1 MNKKFST
8 LVAGILLAS
17 GMNGWAQT
25 QVDEAGWPAEAPFVA
40 PYAVQVANGA
50 KAIASLEHVGAAE
63 TRYFQFIVGG
73 SGADGTKA
81 LTMVW
86 KAAGHYEL
94 ALEDLTNLNDEMREP
109 DSRVRLE
116 RTLWEVR
123 AKRYPNSPVLYY
135 TLINKA
141 SQLPLQLAKSASA
154 TTLNERVE
162 IVNGSTD
169 WLWSDGAVATSAS
182 IVDVSVTAVLQGTIR
197 AAVNNAQMIY
207 LVKDGNGDVDVVA
220 QNSNLAAPANAI
232 TFEAWE
238 ANPIVLTAAQI
249 NAELGYEDVTTQNQ
263 GKKNSF
269 KFTFDPNVE
278 GLNAVNVMTSN
289 TFKAEDA
296 KPVADRIAGD
306 ATDGYVRFQ
315 AWNGDKLSGKYLMV
329 DTAYYDAEIN
339 SKYDLQMAV
348 KSIEYPKYAVVK
360 DNGSI
365 VDGDLYISG
374 AKVAKDAY
382 NYSNVVL
389 AQLKR
394 QTNFKPIFYPSTQSL
409 RLQAEMIFK
418 AKKEDLKANKSWWEQ
433 MYDATPAGAMTVVN
447 AADPELYWNGNAGY
461 FEPFTNVTELL
472 AWGATGT
479 DWSVAATAQ
488 SGLSFVDWYGSAT
501 VNPTAPTFATLAFNN
516 VVKLTTLTNSPKHT
530 VLTCDVRDEY
540 DADNAAGHA
549 GLLTYISLEG
559 LMPIYTEVAEI
570 PVGFYYM
577 QNANTINTDLLKTG
591 EYRYEDLAATAA
603 THAYWNALDEIWNV
617 GQADVVNPGE
627 NGIRT
632 AAKGNVVYSSDLKEI
647 PSAQWYI
654 NGNGGYY
661 TITNRESMRPW
672 GTSYWWKLDG
682 SNDTYVN
689 HNAYVNGTGL
699 TGGLNAYHRDTVK
712 LIPVAD
718 AVLRDIHRGYLNLS
732 AKEAVADTSVF
743 NFKFNTVGSEDL
755 FLGEENG
762 ILKVM
767 KENPGNYKLERV
779 LDRTDQMVD
788 SYNGSEHFQDSLVY
802 GLNPTGK
809 PEYQLARAMYYIYK
823 DEVSSSSTEGTGV
836 RTREYITLD
845 GGKYILGKSKV
856 SVDDNGYTTY
866 DPTLNNGK
874 ADARKFFY
882 VKRISTVDPDQF
894 VLVDPTSV
902 GREVNANGAG
912 AQGVRVFVNQL
923 SAETQPA
930 GLVSQAAANVY
941 DNSVFTIEKVQAYN
955 YRDVRTAGNV
965 RDTLEFFK
973 ESNPS
978 IFLYENTGVKGAN
991 VSLLDRI
998 NDNQAQRNYALF
1010 VDTANVSNAEK
1021 PMFLLGLRPVDTEE
1035 TSNIPDHNKH
1045 LYTTADYLVNMVD
1058 SAKAGNDA
1066 YKYTN
1071 VAQNIERTYY
1081 RLGFVPAVHKGSSL
1095 YLSNDNDKEI
1105 ALNGGLT
1112 KASFAFRFVDTARES
1127 FYIETIYDGTTPG
1140 WVKILNEVPVVT
1152 PDIQEAEVYQV
1163 KKSANVP
1170 TANGNVSAE
1179 KVTVE
1184 TTNGAVIIKGAM
1196 GKKVAISNV
1205 LGQAIANTVL
1215 TSNEAVIAAP
1225 AGYVTVAVEGEDA
1238 VKAIVK

>member
-25 QVDEAGWPAEAPFVA
+25 QFDQAGWPAEAPFVA
-40 PYAVQVANGA
+40 PYAVQVVNGA
-50 KAIASLEHVGAAE
+50 KPIASLQHVGAAE
-63 TRYFQFIVGG
+63 TRYFQFVVGG
-73 SGADGTKA
+73 AGADGSQA

-86 KAAGHYEL
+86 KNDAGTNTGHYEL
-94 ALEDLTNLNDEMREP
+94 ALENLTNLNETMNLV

-123 AKRYPNSPVLYY
+123 AKRYSNSPVLYY

-141 SQLPLQLAKSASA
+141 SQLPLQLKKDASSI
-154 TTLNERVE
+154 E
-162 IVNGSTD
+162 IVSGSTD
-169 WLWSDGAVATSAS
+169 WLWSDGSVATDAS
-182 IVDVSVTAVLQGTIR
+182 NVDATAGNVLQNMIR
-197 AAVNNAQMIY
+197 AAVNSAQTIY
-207 LVKDGNGDVDVVA
+207 LVKDANGDVQVVG
-220 QNSNLAAPANAI
+220 QNSNMAAPANAI

-238 ANPIVLTAAQI
+238 ANPIVLTADQI
-249 NAELGYEDVTTQNQ
+249 NAELGYETVTTQGQ

-269 KFTFDPNVE
+269 KFTFDPEVE

-289 TFKAEDA
+289 TFKAEPA
-296 KPVADRIAGD
+296 KPVANRVAGD

-315 AWNGDKLSGKYLMV
+315 AWSGNQLSGKYLMV
-329 DTAYYDAEIN
+329 DTAYYDSEIN
-339 SKYDLQMAV
+339 GKYDLQMAV

-360 DNGSI
+360 DGGT
-365 VDGDLYISG
+365 VTGGELYIGG
-374 AKVAKDAY
+374 AKVAVDQY

-418 AKKEDLKANKSWWEQ
+418 AKKEDLKANKPWWEQ
-433 MYDATPAGAMTVVN
+433 MYNVTPAGAMTVVN
-447 AADPELYWNGNAGY
+447 TADASLYWNGNAGY
-461 FEPFTNVTELL
+461 FEPYTDAAKLL
-472 AWGATGT
+472 QWGSGVE
-479 DWSVAATAQ
+479 WNQPATAIA
-488 SGLSFVDWYGSAT
+488 GISFEDWYGTNGA
-501 VNPTAPTFATLAFNN
+501 PTAPAFATLAFNN
-516 VVKLTTLTNSPKHT
+516 VVKLTTLTNSPKHV
-530 VLTCDVRDEY
+530 VLTCDVRDQY
-540 DADNAAGHA
+540 DADNATGHA

-577 QNANTINTDLLKTG
+577 QNANTINTDLLKAG

-603 THAYWNALDEIWNV
+603 TYAYWNALDETWNV
-617 GQADVVNPGE
+617 GIADAVNPGE
-627 NGIRT
+627 NGERT
-632 AAKGNVVYSSDLKEI
+632 AAVGNVVYSPDLKEI

-661 TITNRESMRPW
+661 TISNRESSRAW
-672 GTSYWWKLDG
+672 GTSYWWKLAG

-689 HNAYVNGTGL
+689 HNAYANGTGL
-699 TGGLNAYHRDTVK
+699 TGGLNTFHRDTVK

-732 AKEAVADTSVF
+732 AAEAAADINVY

-779 LDRTDQMVD
+779 LDRTAQMVD
-788 SYNGSEHFQDSLVY
+788 AYNGTDHFQDSLVY
-802 GLNPTGK
+802 GLNPSGK
-809 PEYQLARAMYYIYK
+809 AEYQLARAMYFIYK

-856 SVDDNGYTTY
+856 NVDANGYTTY
-866 DPTLNNGK
+866 EPTLNNGK

-902 GREVNANGAG
+902 GRELNANGAG

-923 SAETQPA
+923 TAETQPA

-941 DNSVFTIEKVQAYN
+941 DNSVFTLKQVLAYN
-955 YRDVRTAGNV
+955 YRDIRTEGNV
-965 RDTLEFFK
+965 RDTLTFFK

-978 IFLYENTGVKGAN
+978 ILLYENSNVKGAS
-991 VSLLDRI
+991 VGLLDRI
-998 NDNQAQRNYALF
+998 NDAQAQKNYSLF
-1010 VDTANVSNAEK
+1010 VDTANLAKAEK
-1021 PMFLLGLRPVDTEE
+1021 PMFLLGVRPVDAYE
-1035 TSNIPDHNKH
+1035 TSNIDHHNRH

-1081 RLGFVPAVHKGSSL
+1081 RLGFVPAVHQGSSL
-1095 YLSNDNDKEI
+1095 FITNNGNKEI
-1105 ALNGGLT
+1105 ALNNDLT
-1112 KASFAFRFVDTARES
+1112 KASYAFRYVDTDRNN

-1140 WVKILNEVPVVT
+1140 WIKVLNEVPVVT

-1163 KKSANVP
+1163 KKATTAP
-1170 TANGNVSAE
+1170 TSNGAISAE
-1179 KVTVE
+1179 EGVSIE
-1184 TTNGAVIIKGAM
+1184 AINGAVIVKNAA
-1196 GKKVAISNV
+1196 GKKVTINNV
-1205 LGQAIANTVL
+1205 LGKSVASQILSSDSETIAVPAGIVVV
-1215 TSNEAVIAAP
+1215 SVEGAEAVK
-1225 AGYVTVAVEGEDA
+1225 T
-1238 VKAIVK
+1238 IVK